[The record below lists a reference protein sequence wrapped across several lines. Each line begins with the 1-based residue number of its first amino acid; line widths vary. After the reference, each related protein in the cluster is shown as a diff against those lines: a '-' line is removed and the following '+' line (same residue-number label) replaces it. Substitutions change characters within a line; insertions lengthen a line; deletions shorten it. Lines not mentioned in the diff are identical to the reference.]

1 MKPRLNILGRKHKI
15 VQIDFKTGTDDEI
28 DHIMYEAFENDGVT
42 KIYKTL
48 CDSSSSLKDS
58 YDHVENLASL
68 IVDDSP
74 SPFDRLIEHLEDMQ
88 KEEHNTLTD
97 LAIEMAE
104 LKTELPFD
112 SLGQKLIQKQN
123 EYFLMQQRVFGIID
137 AVEEV
142 KAYTE
147 GFYANVD
154 DPAVEA

>member
-1 MKPRLNILGRKHKI
+1 MKPRLNIFGRKHKI
-15 VQIDFKTGTDDEI
+15 VQIDFKAGTDDEI
-28 DHIMYEAFENDGVT
+28 DHVMYETFENDGVT

-58 YDHVENLASL
+58 YDFVDDLASL
-68 IVDDSP
+68 IVDDTP
-74 SPFDRLIEHLEDMQ
+74 SPFMRLIEHLEDMQ

-104 LKTELPFD
+104 LRVELPFD
-112 SLGQKLIQKQN
+112 SLGRKLIQKQN
-123 EYFLMQQRVFGIID
+123 EYFLMQQRIFGIID

-147 GFYANVD
+147 GFYANANGGTVK
-154 DPAVEA
+154 A